1 MDVRLLAMVVV
12 GWTRVRPR
20 GSSSVP
26 YQRSARVVLQT
37 PNRVLVISLQ

>member
-20 GSSSVP
+20 DFGSVLC
-26 YQRSARVVLQT
+26 QRSARVVLQT
-37 PNRVLVISLQ
+37 PNRVLVISL